1 MDHAWGGGDGAAAA
15 FAAGG
20 PGMDDDDDDGPED
33 GGIALPGTTPATEAA
48 SAAPEP
54 EERMPPPETSEPTTL
69 KNQVVEEIQESQV
82 VEEIQESQVMEETDA
97 YPETDLFA
105 LNELDTEVPAT
116 QPEPESPA
124 AVAAAKAEPMTYVVP
139 SAGSPH
145 SSVNLTDADGTKGEI
160 EKKRAKILLIQS
172 GVLKLSVLTSVSH
185 NMYTHDF
192 PLNTFH
198 VGPKR
203 SDTESVHKIKTI
215 AGCSSKFISFIFP
228 YYLIPE
234 GPSWLVVKAY
244 RVGNPVALASN
255 FLW

>member
-1 MDHAWGGGDGAAAA
+1 MDHAWGGGDGAQPAALPA
-15 FAAGG
+15 VDHV
-20 PGMDDDDDDGPED
+20 MDDDDDDELDD
-33 GGIALPGTTPATEAA
+33 GGIALPGTPPATEAA

-54 EERMPPPETSEPTTL
+54 EERMPPPETLEPTTL
-69 KNQVVEEIQESQV
+69 ETQVVEEIQESQV

-105 LNELDTEVPAT
+105 LNQLDAEVPAT

-145 SSVNLTDADGTKGEI
+145 SSVNLTNADGTRGEI
-160 EKKRAKILLIQS
+160 EKKREKILLIKS

-192 PLNTFH
+192 PLNTIH

-203 SDTESVHKIKTI
+203 SDTESVHKIKPI
-215 AGCSSKFISFIFP
+215 AGCSSKFISFILP

-234 GPSWLVVKAY
+234 GPSWLVVKA
-244 RVGNPVALASN
+244 
-255 FLW
+255 